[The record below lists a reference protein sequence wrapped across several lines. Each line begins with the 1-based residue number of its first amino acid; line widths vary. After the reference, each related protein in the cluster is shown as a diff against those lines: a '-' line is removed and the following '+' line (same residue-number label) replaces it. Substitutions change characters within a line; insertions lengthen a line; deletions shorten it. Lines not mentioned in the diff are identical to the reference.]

1 MNTKSI
7 DMMARAFS
15 TAAKNGAAKKA
26 EKSEFRDIMN
36 SSAASAKEKPES
48 IKQDRPENSQKPSG
62 DKQSSKPQETGSSD
76 QPTAEIPAKGPDS
89 ETADMAAAASLMAAM
104 NIQAK
109 PEIQTVSVE
118 DGKISIAVM
127 GNEIAKP
134 ETQASQ
140 MIQGVAAQ
148 AEKLQADSAEGMM
161 QKMMPASEESQAGNT
176 ASQIQKTAA
185 EASQPAEQKQ
195 QAQDIRLNQDMK
207 HSAEADAKPEIQV
220 TEKKSESD
228 SEASDSNLN
237 NDLSAMNRAQK
248 SEQPESIKQD
258 RPENSQKPSG
268 DKQSSKPQETG
279 SSDQPTAEIPAKGPD
294 SETADMAA
302 AASLMAAMN
311 IQAKPEIQTVSVED
325 GKISIAVMGNEIA
338 KPETQASQMIQGVAA
353 QAEKLQADS
362 AEGMMQ
368 KMMPA
373 SEESQ
378 AGNTASQIQKTAAEA
393 SQPAEQKQQ
402 AQDIRLNQDMKH
414 SAEADAKPEIQV
426 TEKKS
431 ESDSEASDSNL
442 NNDLSAMN
450 RAQKSEQP
458 EIIKVKV
465 GDMQKAGSAEF
476 TKAVA
481 ENIEIMKN
489 GADSYEIQ
497 LDPENLGKI
506 KVNISFEQGQTNISL
521 TCTNARTAGLLAEN
535 ASMLAQIIQEN
546 NGTSASV
553 NVQDESGYL
562 SQEKGENQNQQS
574 HQQRQNQ
581 SSDEN
586 QEFSD
591 QIKLGL
597 WEIENLRRQ
606 YQMSQIS

>member
-1 MNTKSI
+1 MNTKNV

-15 TAAKNGAAKKA
+15 AAAKNGAAKKA

-62 DKQSSKPQETGSSD
+62 DKQSSKPQETGSSE
-76 QPTAEIPAKGPDS
+76 QPSAEIPVKGPDA

-127 GNEIAKP
+127 GNEITKP

-207 HSAEADAKPEIQV
+207 HSAEADAKPEIQF
-220 TEKKSESD
+220 K
-228 SEASDSNLN
+228 
-237 NDLSAMNRAQK
+237 
-248 SEQPESIKQD
+248 
-258 RPENSQKPSG
+258 
-268 DKQSSKPQETG
+268 
-279 SSDQPTAEIPAKGPD
+279 
-294 SETADMAA
+294 
-302 AASLMAAMN
+302 
-311 IQAKPEIQTVSVED
+311 
-325 GKISIAVMGNEIA
+325 
-338 KPETQASQMIQGVAA
+338 
-353 QAEKLQADS
+353 
-362 AEGMMQ
+362 
-368 KMMPA
+368 
-373 SEESQ
+373 
-378 AGNTASQIQKTAAEA
+378 
-393 SQPAEQKQQ
+393 
-402 AQDIRLNQDMKH
+402 
-414 SAEADAKPEIQV
+414 
-426 TEKKS
+426 EKKS

-546 NGTSASV
+546 NGTTASV

>member
-1 MNTKSI
+1 MNTKNV

-15 TAAKNGAAKKA
+15 AAAKNGAAKKA

-36 SSAASAKEKPES
+36 SSAASGKANPES

-62 DKQSSKPQETGSSD
+62 DKQSSKPQETGSSE
-76 QPTAEIPAKGPDS
+76 QPSAEIPVKGPDA

-127 GNEIAKP
+127 GNEITKP

-207 HSAEADAKPEIQV
+207 HSAEADAKPEIQF
-220 TEKKSESD
+220 K
-228 SEASDSNLN
+228 
-237 NDLSAMNRAQK
+237 
-248 SEQPESIKQD
+248 
-258 RPENSQKPSG
+258 
-268 DKQSSKPQETG
+268 
-279 SSDQPTAEIPAKGPD
+279 
-294 SETADMAA
+294 
-302 AASLMAAMN
+302 
-311 IQAKPEIQTVSVED
+311 
-325 GKISIAVMGNEIA
+325 
-338 KPETQASQMIQGVAA
+338 
-353 QAEKLQADS
+353 
-362 AEGMMQ
+362 
-368 KMMPA
+368 
-373 SEESQ
+373 
-378 AGNTASQIQKTAAEA
+378 
-393 SQPAEQKQQ
+393 
-402 AQDIRLNQDMKH
+402 
-414 SAEADAKPEIQV
+414 
-426 TEKKS
+426 EKKS

-562 SQEKGENQNQQS
+562 SQEKGENQNQHS

>member
-1 MNTKSI
+1 MNTKNV

-15 TAAKNGAAKKA
+15 AAAKNGAAKKA

-36 SSAASAKEKPES
+36 SSAASAKANPES

-62 DKQSSKPQETGSSD
+62 DKQSSKPQETGSSE
-76 QPTAEIPAKGPDS
+76 QPSAEIPVKGPDA

-161 QKMMPASEESQAGNT
+161 QKKMPASEESQAGNT

-195 QAQDIRLNQDMK
+195 QAQDIGLNQ
-207 HSAEADAKPEIQV
+207 
-220 TEKKSESD
+220 
-228 SEASDSNLN
+228 
-237 NDLSAMNRAQK
+237 
-248 SEQPESIKQD
+248 
-258 RPENSQKPSG
+258 G
-268 DKQSSKPQETG
+268 
-279 SSDQPTAEIPAKGPD
+279 
-294 SETADMAA
+294 
-302 AASLMAAMN
+302 
-311 IQAKPEIQTVSVED
+311 
-325 GKISIAVMGNEIA
+325 
-338 KPETQASQMIQGVAA
+338 
-353 QAEKLQADS
+353 
-362 AEGMMQ
+362 
-368 KMMPA
+368 
-373 SEESQ
+373 
-378 AGNTASQIQKTAAEA
+378 
-393 SQPAEQKQQ
+393 
-402 AQDIRLNQDMKH
+402 MKH

>member
-1 MNTKSI
+1 MNTKNV

-15 TAAKNGAAKKA
+15 AAAKNGAAKKT

-36 SSAASAKEKPES
+36 SSAASAKANPES

-62 DKQSSKPQETGSSD
+62 DKQSSKPQETGSSE
-76 QPTAEIPAKGPDS
+76 QPSAEIPVKGPDA

-134 ETQASQ
+134 ET
-140 MIQGVAAQ
+140 
-148 AEKLQADSAEGMM
+148 
-161 QKMMPASEESQAGNT
+161 
-176 ASQIQKTAA
+176 
-185 EASQPAEQKQ
+185 
-195 QAQDIRLNQDMK
+195 
-207 HSAEADAKPEIQV
+207 PE
-220 TEKKSESD
+220 
-228 SEASDSNLN
+228 
-237 NDLSAMNRAQK
+237 
-248 SEQPESIKQD
+248 
-258 RPENSQKPSG
+258 
-268 DKQSSKPQETG
+268 
-279 SSDQPTAEIPAKGPD
+279 
-294 SETADMAA
+294 
-302 AASLMAAMN
+302 
-311 IQAKPEIQTVSVED
+311 
-325 GKISIAVMGNEIA
+325 
-338 KPETQASQMIQGVAA
+338 SQMIQGVAA

-506 KVNISFEQGQTNISL
+506 KVNISFEQGQTSISL

-562 SQEKGENQNQQS
+562 SQEKGENQNQHS

>member
-7 DMMARAFS
+7 DMMTRAFS

-36 SSAASAKEKPES
+36 SSAASAKANPES

-62 DKQSSKPQETGSSD
+62 DKQSSKPQETGSSE
-76 QPTAEIPAKGPDS
+76 QPSAEIPVKGPDA

-127 GNEIAKP
+127 GNEITKP

-176 ASQIQKTAA
+176 ASPIQKTAA

-207 HSAEADAKPEIQV
+207 HSAEADAKPEIQF
-220 TEKKSESD
+220 K
-228 SEASDSNLN
+228 
-237 NDLSAMNRAQK
+237 
-248 SEQPESIKQD
+248 
-258 RPENSQKPSG
+258 
-268 DKQSSKPQETG
+268 
-279 SSDQPTAEIPAKGPD
+279 
-294 SETADMAA
+294 
-302 AASLMAAMN
+302 
-311 IQAKPEIQTVSVED
+311 
-325 GKISIAVMGNEIA
+325 
-338 KPETQASQMIQGVAA
+338 
-353 QAEKLQADS
+353 
-362 AEGMMQ
+362 
-368 KMMPA
+368 
-373 SEESQ
+373 
-378 AGNTASQIQKTAAEA
+378 
-393 SQPAEQKQQ
+393 
-402 AQDIRLNQDMKH
+402 
-414 SAEADAKPEIQV
+414 
-426 TEKKS
+426 EKKS

-562 SQEKGENQNQQS
+562 SQEKGENQNQHS

>member
-1 MNTKSI
+1 MNTKNV

-15 TAAKNGAAKKA
+15 AAAKNGAAKKA

-36 SSAASAKEKPES
+36 SSAASAKANPES

-62 DKQSSKPQETGSSD
+62 DKQSSKPQETGSSE
-76 QPTAEIPAKGPDS
+76 QPSAEIPVKGPDA

-134 ETQASQ
+134 ETPESQ

-161 QKMMPASEESQAGNT
+161 QKMMPASEESQTGNT
-176 ASQIQKTAA
+176 APQIQKTAA
-185 EASQPAEQKQ
+185 EASQPAEQKN
-195 QAQDIRLNQDMK
+195 QAQDIGLNQGMK

-248 SEQPESIKQD
+248 SEQPD
-258 RPENSQKPSG
+258 
-268 DKQSSKPQETG
+268 
-279 SSDQPTAEIPAKGPD
+279 
-294 SETADMAA
+294 
-302 AASLMAAMN
+302 
-311 IQAKPEIQTVSVED
+311 
-325 GKISIAVMGNEIA
+325 
-338 KPETQASQMIQGVAA
+338 
-353 QAEKLQADS
+353 
-362 AEGMMQ
+362 
-368 KMMPA
+368 
-373 SEESQ
+373 
-378 AGNTASQIQKTAAEA
+378 
-393 SQPAEQKQQ
+393 
-402 AQDIRLNQDMKH
+402 
-414 SAEADAKPEIQV
+414 
-426 TEKKS
+426 
-431 ESDSEASDSNL
+431 
-442 NNDLSAMN
+442 
-450 RAQKSEQP
+450 
-458 EIIKVKV
+458 IIKVKV

>member
-1 MNTKSI
+1 MNTKNV

-15 TAAKNGAAKKA
+15 AAAKNGAAKKT

-36 SSAASAKEKPES
+36 SSAASAKANPES

-62 DKQSSKPQETGSSD
+62 DKQSSKPQETGSSE
-76 QPTAEIPAKGPDS
+76 QPSAEIPVKGPDA

-127 GNEIAKP
+127 GNEITKP

-207 HSAEADAKPEIQV
+207 HSAEADAKPEIQF
-220 TEKKSESD
+220 K
-228 SEASDSNLN
+228 
-237 NDLSAMNRAQK
+237 
-248 SEQPESIKQD
+248 
-258 RPENSQKPSG
+258 
-268 DKQSSKPQETG
+268 
-279 SSDQPTAEIPAKGPD
+279 
-294 SETADMAA
+294 
-302 AASLMAAMN
+302 
-311 IQAKPEIQTVSVED
+311 
-325 GKISIAVMGNEIA
+325 
-338 KPETQASQMIQGVAA
+338 
-353 QAEKLQADS
+353 
-362 AEGMMQ
+362 
-368 KMMPA
+368 
-373 SEESQ
+373 
-378 AGNTASQIQKTAAEA
+378 
-393 SQPAEQKQQ
+393 
-402 AQDIRLNQDMKH
+402 
-414 SAEADAKPEIQV
+414 
-426 TEKKS
+426 EKKS

-562 SQEKGENQNQQS
+562 SQEKGENQNQHS

>member
-1 MNTKSI
+1 MNTKNV

-15 TAAKNGAAKKA
+15 AAAKNGAAKKT

-36 SSAASAKEKPES
+36 SSAASAKANPES

-62 DKQSSKPQETGSSD
+62 DKQSSKPQETGSSE
-76 QPTAEIPAKGPDS
+76 QPSAEIPVKGPDA

-127 GNEIAKP
+127 GNEITKP

-207 HSAEADAKPEIQV
+207 HSAEADAKPEIQFK
-220 TEKKSESD
+220 EKKSESD

-248 SEQPESIKQD
+248 SEQPD
-258 RPENSQKPSG
+258 
-268 DKQSSKPQETG
+268 
-279 SSDQPTAEIPAKGPD
+279 
-294 SETADMAA
+294 
-302 AASLMAAMN
+302 
-311 IQAKPEIQTVSVED
+311 
-325 GKISIAVMGNEIA
+325 
-338 KPETQASQMIQGVAA
+338 
-353 QAEKLQADS
+353 
-362 AEGMMQ
+362 
-368 KMMPA
+368 
-373 SEESQ
+373 
-378 AGNTASQIQKTAAEA
+378 
-393 SQPAEQKQQ
+393 
-402 AQDIRLNQDMKH
+402 
-414 SAEADAKPEIQV
+414 
-426 TEKKS
+426 
-431 ESDSEASDSNL
+431 
-442 NNDLSAMN
+442 
-450 RAQKSEQP
+450 
-458 EIIKVKV
+458 IIKVKV

-506 KVNISFEQGQTNISL
+506 KVSISFEQGQTNISL

>member
-1 MNTKSI
+1 MNTKNV

-15 TAAKNGAAKKA
+15 AAAKNGAAKKA

-62 DKQSSKPQETGSSD
+62 DKQSSKPQETGSD
-76 QPTAEIPAKGPDS
+76 QPSAEVPSKGQDAVQ
-89 ETADMAAAASLMAAM
+89 ADIAAAASLMAAM
-104 NIQAK
+104 SIQAK

-207 HSAEADAKPEIQV
+207 HSAEADAKPEIQF
-220 TEKKSESD
+220 K
-228 SEASDSNLN
+228 
-237 NDLSAMNRAQK
+237 
-248 SEQPESIKQD
+248 
-258 RPENSQKPSG
+258 
-268 DKQSSKPQETG
+268 
-279 SSDQPTAEIPAKGPD
+279 
-294 SETADMAA
+294 
-302 AASLMAAMN
+302 
-311 IQAKPEIQTVSVED
+311 
-325 GKISIAVMGNEIA
+325 
-338 KPETQASQMIQGVAA
+338 
-353 QAEKLQADS
+353 
-362 AEGMMQ
+362 
-368 KMMPA
+368 
-373 SEESQ
+373 
-378 AGNTASQIQKTAAEA
+378 
-393 SQPAEQKQQ
+393 
-402 AQDIRLNQDMKH
+402 
-414 SAEADAKPEIQV
+414 
-426 TEKKS
+426 EKKS

-562 SQEKGENQNQQS
+562 SQEKGENQNQHS

>member
-1 MNTKSI
+1 MNTKNV

-15 TAAKNGAAKKA
+15 AAAKNGAAKKA

-127 GNEIAKP
+127 GNEITKP

-195 QAQDIRLNQDMK
+195 QAQDIGLNQ
-207 HSAEADAKPEIQV
+207 
-220 TEKKSESD
+220 
-228 SEASDSNLN
+228 
-237 NDLSAMNRAQK
+237 
-248 SEQPESIKQD
+248 
-258 RPENSQKPSG
+258 G
-268 DKQSSKPQETG
+268 
-279 SSDQPTAEIPAKGPD
+279 
-294 SETADMAA
+294 
-302 AASLMAAMN
+302 
-311 IQAKPEIQTVSVED
+311 
-325 GKISIAVMGNEIA
+325 
-338 KPETQASQMIQGVAA
+338 
-353 QAEKLQADS
+353 
-362 AEGMMQ
+362 
-368 KMMPA
+368 
-373 SEESQ
+373 
-378 AGNTASQIQKTAAEA
+378 
-393 SQPAEQKQQ
+393 
-402 AQDIRLNQDMKH
+402 MKH

>member
-1 MNTKSI
+1 MNTKNV

-15 TAAKNGAAKKA
+15 AAAKNGAAKKA

-36 SSAASAKEKPES
+36 SSAASAKANPES

-62 DKQSSKPQETGSSD
+62 DKQSSKPQETGSSE
-76 QPTAEIPAKGPDS
+76 QPSAEIPVKGPDA

-134 ETQASQ
+134 ETPESQ

-161 QKMMPASEESQAGNT
+161 QKKMPASEESQAGNT

-207 HSAEADAKPEIQV
+207 HSAEADAKPEIQF
-220 TEKKSESD
+220 K
-228 SEASDSNLN
+228 
-237 NDLSAMNRAQK
+237 
-248 SEQPESIKQD
+248 
-258 RPENSQKPSG
+258 
-268 DKQSSKPQETG
+268 
-279 SSDQPTAEIPAKGPD
+279 
-294 SETADMAA
+294 
-302 AASLMAAMN
+302 
-311 IQAKPEIQTVSVED
+311 
-325 GKISIAVMGNEIA
+325 
-338 KPETQASQMIQGVAA
+338 
-353 QAEKLQADS
+353 
-362 AEGMMQ
+362 
-368 KMMPA
+368 
-373 SEESQ
+373 
-378 AGNTASQIQKTAAEA
+378 
-393 SQPAEQKQQ
+393 
-402 AQDIRLNQDMKH
+402 
-414 SAEADAKPEIQV
+414 
-426 TEKKS
+426 EKKS

>member
-1 MNTKSI
+1 MNTKNV

-15 TAAKNGAAKKA
+15 AAAKNGAAKKT

-36 SSAASAKEKPES
+36 SSAASAKANPES

-62 DKQSSKPQETGSSD
+62 DKQSSKPQETGSSE
-76 QPTAEIPAKGPDS
+76 QPSAEIPVKGPDA

-140 MIQGVAAQ
+140 MIQGGAAQ

-248 SEQPESIKQD
+248 SEQPD
-258 RPENSQKPSG
+258 
-268 DKQSSKPQETG
+268 
-279 SSDQPTAEIPAKGPD
+279 
-294 SETADMAA
+294 
-302 AASLMAAMN
+302 
-311 IQAKPEIQTVSVED
+311 
-325 GKISIAVMGNEIA
+325 
-338 KPETQASQMIQGVAA
+338 
-353 QAEKLQADS
+353 
-362 AEGMMQ
+362 
-368 KMMPA
+368 
-373 SEESQ
+373 
-378 AGNTASQIQKTAAEA
+378 
-393 SQPAEQKQQ
+393 
-402 AQDIRLNQDMKH
+402 
-414 SAEADAKPEIQV
+414 
-426 TEKKS
+426 
-431 ESDSEASDSNL
+431 
-442 NNDLSAMN
+442 
-450 RAQKSEQP
+450 
-458 EIIKVKV
+458 IIKGKV

-562 SQEKGENQNQQS
+562 SQEKGENQNQHS

>member
-1 MNTKSI
+1 MNTKNV

-15 TAAKNGAAKKA
+15 AAAKNGAAKKT

-36 SSAASAKEKPES
+36 SSAASAKANPES

-62 DKQSSKPQETGSSD
+62 DKQSSKPQETGSSE
-76 QPTAEIPAKGPDS
+76 QPSAEIPVKGPDA

-134 ETQASQ
+134 ET
-140 MIQGVAAQ
+140 
-148 AEKLQADSAEGMM
+148 
-161 QKMMPASEESQAGNT
+161 
-176 ASQIQKTAA
+176 
-185 EASQPAEQKQ
+185 
-195 QAQDIRLNQDMK
+195 
-207 HSAEADAKPEIQV
+207 PE
-220 TEKKSESD
+220 
-228 SEASDSNLN
+228 
-237 NDLSAMNRAQK
+237 
-248 SEQPESIKQD
+248 
-258 RPENSQKPSG
+258 
-268 DKQSSKPQETG
+268 
-279 SSDQPTAEIPAKGPD
+279 
-294 SETADMAA
+294 
-302 AASLMAAMN
+302 
-311 IQAKPEIQTVSVED
+311 
-325 GKISIAVMGNEIA
+325 
-338 KPETQASQMIQGVAA
+338 SQMIQGVAA

>member
-1 MNTKSI
+1 MNTKNV

-15 TAAKNGAAKKA
+15 AAAKNGAAKKA

-134 ETQASQ
+134 ETPASQ

-207 HSAEADAKPEIQV
+207 HSAEADAKPEIQF
-220 TEKKSESD
+220 K
-228 SEASDSNLN
+228 
-237 NDLSAMNRAQK
+237 
-248 SEQPESIKQD
+248 
-258 RPENSQKPSG
+258 
-268 DKQSSKPQETG
+268 
-279 SSDQPTAEIPAKGPD
+279 
-294 SETADMAA
+294 
-302 AASLMAAMN
+302 
-311 IQAKPEIQTVSVED
+311 
-325 GKISIAVMGNEIA
+325 
-338 KPETQASQMIQGVAA
+338 
-353 QAEKLQADS
+353 
-362 AEGMMQ
+362 
-368 KMMPA
+368 
-373 SEESQ
+373 
-378 AGNTASQIQKTAAEA
+378 
-393 SQPAEQKQQ
+393 
-402 AQDIRLNQDMKH
+402 
-414 SAEADAKPEIQV
+414 
-426 TEKKS
+426 EKKS

-506 KVNISFEQGQTNISL
+506 KVNISFEQGQTSISL

>member
-1 MNTKSI
+1 MNTKNV

-15 TAAKNGAAKKA
+15 AAAKNGAAKKA

-36 SSAASAKEKPES
+36 SSAAGSKANPES
-48 IKQDRPENSQKPSG
+48 IKQDRPENST
-62 DKQSSKPQETGSSD
+62 KPQETGSE
-76 QPTAEIPAKGPDS
+76 QPSAEIPVKGPDA

-161 QKMMPASEESQAGNT
+161 QKKMPASEESQAGNT

-185 EASQPAEQKQ
+185 EASQSAEQKQ
-195 QAQDIRLNQDMK
+195 QAQDIGLNQ
-207 HSAEADAKPEIQV
+207 
-220 TEKKSESD
+220 
-228 SEASDSNLN
+228 
-237 NDLSAMNRAQK
+237 
-248 SEQPESIKQD
+248 
-258 RPENSQKPSG
+258 G
-268 DKQSSKPQETG
+268 
-279 SSDQPTAEIPAKGPD
+279 
-294 SETADMAA
+294 
-302 AASLMAAMN
+302 
-311 IQAKPEIQTVSVED
+311 
-325 GKISIAVMGNEIA
+325 
-338 KPETQASQMIQGVAA
+338 
-353 QAEKLQADS
+353 
-362 AEGMMQ
+362 
-368 KMMPA
+368 
-373 SEESQ
+373 
-378 AGNTASQIQKTAAEA
+378 
-393 SQPAEQKQQ
+393 
-402 AQDIRLNQDMKH
+402 MKH

-506 KVNISFEQGQTNISL
+506 KVSISFEQGQTNISL

>member
-1 MNTKSI
+1 MNTKNV

-15 TAAKNGAAKKA
+15 AAAKNGAAKKT

-36 SSAASAKEKPES
+36 SSAASAKANPES

-62 DKQSSKPQETGSSD
+62 DKQSSKPQETGSSE
-76 QPTAEIPAKGPDS
+76 QPSAEIPVKGPDA

-134 ETQASQ
+134 ETPESQ

-161 QKMMPASEESQAGNT
+161 QKKMPASEESQAGNT

-185 EASQPAEQKQ
+185 EASQSAEQKQ

-207 HSAEADAKPEIQV
+207 HSAEADAKPEIQF
-220 TEKKSESD
+220 K
-228 SEASDSNLN
+228 
-237 NDLSAMNRAQK
+237 
-248 SEQPESIKQD
+248 
-258 RPENSQKPSG
+258 
-268 DKQSSKPQETG
+268 
-279 SSDQPTAEIPAKGPD
+279 
-294 SETADMAA
+294 
-302 AASLMAAMN
+302 
-311 IQAKPEIQTVSVED
+311 
-325 GKISIAVMGNEIA
+325 
-338 KPETQASQMIQGVAA
+338 
-353 QAEKLQADS
+353 
-362 AEGMMQ
+362 
-368 KMMPA
+368 
-373 SEESQ
+373 
-378 AGNTASQIQKTAAEA
+378 
-393 SQPAEQKQQ
+393 
-402 AQDIRLNQDMKH
+402 
-414 SAEADAKPEIQV
+414 
-426 TEKKS
+426 EKKS

>member
-1 MNTKSI
+1 MNTKNV

-15 TAAKNGAAKKA
+15 AAAKNGAAKKT

-36 SSAASAKEKPES
+36 SSAASAKANPES

-62 DKQSSKPQETGSSD
+62 DKQSSKPQETGSSE
-76 QPTAEIPAKGPDS
+76 QPSAEIPVKGPDA

-134 ETQASQ
+134 ETPASQ
-140 MIQGVAAQ
+140 MIQGGAAQ
-148 AEKLQADSAEGMM
+148 SEKLQADSAEGMM

-207 HSAEADAKPEIQV
+207 HSAEADAKPEIQF
-220 TEKKSESD
+220 K
-228 SEASDSNLN
+228 
-237 NDLSAMNRAQK
+237 
-248 SEQPESIKQD
+248 
-258 RPENSQKPSG
+258 
-268 DKQSSKPQETG
+268 
-279 SSDQPTAEIPAKGPD
+279 
-294 SETADMAA
+294 
-302 AASLMAAMN
+302 
-311 IQAKPEIQTVSVED
+311 
-325 GKISIAVMGNEIA
+325 
-338 KPETQASQMIQGVAA
+338 
-353 QAEKLQADS
+353 
-362 AEGMMQ
+362 
-368 KMMPA
+368 
-373 SEESQ
+373 
-378 AGNTASQIQKTAAEA
+378 
-393 SQPAEQKQQ
+393 
-402 AQDIRLNQDMKH
+402 
-414 SAEADAKPEIQV
+414 
-426 TEKKS
+426 EKKS

-562 SQEKGENQNQQS
+562 SQEKGENQNQHS

>member
-7 DMMARAFS
+7 DMMTRAFS

-36 SSAASAKEKPES
+36 SSAASAKANPES

-62 DKQSSKPQETGSSD
+62 DKQSSKPQETGSSE
-76 QPTAEIPAKGPDS
+76 QPSAEIPVKGPDA

-134 ETQASQ
+134 E
-140 MIQGVAAQ
+140 
-148 AEKLQADSAEGMM
+148 KLQADSAEGMM
-161 QKMMPASEESQAGNT
+161 QKKMPASEESQAGNT

-195 QAQDIRLNQDMK
+195 QAQDIGLNQ
-207 HSAEADAKPEIQV
+207 
-220 TEKKSESD
+220 
-228 SEASDSNLN
+228 
-237 NDLSAMNRAQK
+237 
-248 SEQPESIKQD
+248 
-258 RPENSQKPSG
+258 G
-268 DKQSSKPQETG
+268 
-279 SSDQPTAEIPAKGPD
+279 
-294 SETADMAA
+294 
-302 AASLMAAMN
+302 
-311 IQAKPEIQTVSVED
+311 
-325 GKISIAVMGNEIA
+325 
-338 KPETQASQMIQGVAA
+338 
-353 QAEKLQADS
+353 
-362 AEGMMQ
+362 
-368 KMMPA
+368 
-373 SEESQ
+373 
-378 AGNTASQIQKTAAEA
+378 
-393 SQPAEQKQQ
+393 
-402 AQDIRLNQDMKH
+402 MKH

>member
-1 MNTKSI
+1 MNTKNV

-15 TAAKNGAAKKA
+15 AAAKNGAAKKA

-36 SSAASAKEKPES
+36 SSAASAKANPES

-127 GNEIAKP
+127 GNEITKP

-185 EASQPAEQKQ
+185 EASQPAEQKN
-195 QAQDIRLNQDMK
+195 QAQDIGLNQ
-207 HSAEADAKPEIQV
+207 
-220 TEKKSESD
+220 
-228 SEASDSNLN
+228 
-237 NDLSAMNRAQK
+237 
-248 SEQPESIKQD
+248 
-258 RPENSQKPSG
+258 G
-268 DKQSSKPQETG
+268 
-279 SSDQPTAEIPAKGPD
+279 
-294 SETADMAA
+294 
-302 AASLMAAMN
+302 
-311 IQAKPEIQTVSVED
+311 
-325 GKISIAVMGNEIA
+325 
-338 KPETQASQMIQGVAA
+338 
-353 QAEKLQADS
+353 
-362 AEGMMQ
+362 
-368 KMMPA
+368 
-373 SEESQ
+373 
-378 AGNTASQIQKTAAEA
+378 
-393 SQPAEQKQQ
+393 
-402 AQDIRLNQDMKH
+402 MKH

>member
-1 MNTKSI
+1 MNTKNV

-15 TAAKNGAAKKA
+15 AAAKNGAAKKT

-36 SSAASAKEKPES
+36 SSAASAKANPES

-62 DKQSSKPQETGSSD
+62 DKQSSKPQETGSSE
-76 QPTAEIPAKGPDS
+76 QPSAEIPVKGPDA

-134 ETQASQ
+134 ETPASQ
-140 MIQGVAAQ
+140 MIQGGAAQ

-207 HSAEADAKPEIQV
+207 HSAEADAKPEIQFK
-220 TEKKSESD
+220 EKKSESD

-248 SEQPESIKQD
+248 SEQPD
-258 RPENSQKPSG
+258 
-268 DKQSSKPQETG
+268 
-279 SSDQPTAEIPAKGPD
+279 
-294 SETADMAA
+294 
-302 AASLMAAMN
+302 
-311 IQAKPEIQTVSVED
+311 
-325 GKISIAVMGNEIA
+325 
-338 KPETQASQMIQGVAA
+338 
-353 QAEKLQADS
+353 
-362 AEGMMQ
+362 
-368 KMMPA
+368 
-373 SEESQ
+373 
-378 AGNTASQIQKTAAEA
+378 
-393 SQPAEQKQQ
+393 
-402 AQDIRLNQDMKH
+402 
-414 SAEADAKPEIQV
+414 
-426 TEKKS
+426 
-431 ESDSEASDSNL
+431 
-442 NNDLSAMN
+442 
-450 RAQKSEQP
+450 
-458 EIIKVKV
+458 IIKVKV

>member
-1 MNTKSI
+1 MNTKNV

-15 TAAKNGAAKKA
+15 AEAKNGAAKKT

-36 SSAASAKEKPES
+36 SSAASAKANPES

-62 DKQSSKPQETGSSD
+62 DKQSSKPQETGSSE
-76 QPTAEIPAKGPDS
+76 QPSAEIPVKGPDA

-207 HSAEADAKPEIQV
+207 HSAEADAKPEIQF
-220 TEKKSESD
+220 K
-228 SEASDSNLN
+228 
-237 NDLSAMNRAQK
+237 
-248 SEQPESIKQD
+248 
-258 RPENSQKPSG
+258 
-268 DKQSSKPQETG
+268 
-279 SSDQPTAEIPAKGPD
+279 
-294 SETADMAA
+294 
-302 AASLMAAMN
+302 
-311 IQAKPEIQTVSVED
+311 
-325 GKISIAVMGNEIA
+325 
-338 KPETQASQMIQGVAA
+338 
-353 QAEKLQADS
+353 
-362 AEGMMQ
+362 
-368 KMMPA
+368 
-373 SEESQ
+373 
-378 AGNTASQIQKTAAEA
+378 
-393 SQPAEQKQQ
+393 
-402 AQDIRLNQDMKH
+402 
-414 SAEADAKPEIQV
+414 
-426 TEKKS
+426 EKKS

-562 SQEKGENQNQQS
+562 SQEKGENQNQHS

-597 WEIENLRRQ
+597 WEIENLKRQ

>member
-15 TAAKNGAAKKA
+15 AAAKNGAAKKA

-62 DKQSSKPQETGSSD
+62 DKQSSKPQETGSSE
-76 QPTAEIPAKGPDS
+76 QPSAEIPAKGPDS

-134 ETQASQ
+134 ETQESQ
-140 MIQGVAAQ
+140 IIQGSSAQ
-148 AEKLQADSAEGMM
+148 AAKAQADSAEGMM
-161 QKMMPASEESQAGNT
+161 QKMMPASEESQTGNT
-176 ASQIQKTAA
+176 APQIQKTAA
-185 EASQPAEQKQ
+185 EASQPAEQQ
-195 QAQDIRLNQDMK
+195 DQDIRLNQGMK

-228 SEASDSNLN
+228 SESSDSNLN
-237 NDLSAMNRAQK
+237 NELSAMNRVQK
-248 SEQPESIKQD
+248 SD
-258 RPENSQKPSG
+258 
-268 DKQSSKPQETG
+268 
-279 SSDQPTAEIPAKGPD
+279 
-294 SETADMAA
+294 
-302 AASLMAAMN
+302 
-311 IQAKPEIQTVSVED
+311 
-325 GKISIAVMGNEIA
+325 
-338 KPETQASQMIQGVAA
+338 
-353 QAEKLQADS
+353 
-362 AEGMMQ
+362 
-368 KMMPA
+368 
-373 SEESQ
+373 
-378 AGNTASQIQKTAAEA
+378 
-393 SQPAEQKQQ
+393 
-402 AQDIRLNQDMKH
+402 
-414 SAEADAKPEIQV
+414 
-426 TEKKS
+426 
-431 ESDSEASDSNL
+431 
-442 NNDLSAMN
+442 
-450 RAQKSEQP
+450 QP

>member
-1 MNTKSI
+1 MNTKNV

-15 TAAKNGAAKKA
+15 AAAKNGAAKKA

-36 SSAASAKEKPES
+36 SSAASAKANPES

-62 DKQSSKPQETGSSD
+62 DKQSSKPQETGSSE
-76 QPTAEIPAKGPDS
+76 QPSAEIPVKGPDA

-134 ETQASQ
+134 ETPASQ

-161 QKMMPASEESQAGNT
+161 QKKMPASEESQAGNT

-185 EASQPAEQKQ
+185 EASQSAEQKQ
-195 QAQDIRLNQDMK
+195 QAQDIGLNQGMK

-237 NDLSAMNRAQK
+237 N
-248 SEQPESIKQD
+248 E
-258 RPENSQKPSG
+258 
-268 DKQSSKPQETG
+268 
-279 SSDQPTAEIPAKGPD
+279 
-294 SETADMAA
+294 
-302 AASLMAAMN
+302 
-311 IQAKPEIQTVSVED
+311 
-325 GKISIAVMGNEIA
+325 
-338 KPETQASQMIQGVAA
+338 
-353 QAEKLQADS
+353 
-362 AEGMMQ
+362 
-368 KMMPA
+368 
-373 SEESQ
+373 
-378 AGNTASQIQKTAAEA
+378 
-393 SQPAEQKQQ
+393 
-402 AQDIRLNQDMKH
+402 
-414 SAEADAKPEIQV
+414 
-426 TEKKS
+426 
-431 ESDSEASDSNL
+431 
-442 NNDLSAMN
+442 LSAMN

-458 EIIKVKV
+458 EIIKIKV

>member
-1 MNTKSI
+1 MNTKNV

-15 TAAKNGAAKKA
+15 AAAKNGAAKKA

-134 ETQASQ
+134 ETPASQ

-161 QKMMPASEESQAGNT
+161 QKKMPASEESQAGNT

-195 QAQDIRLNQDMK
+195 QAQDIGLNQ
-207 HSAEADAKPEIQV
+207 
-220 TEKKSESD
+220 
-228 SEASDSNLN
+228 
-237 NDLSAMNRAQK
+237 
-248 SEQPESIKQD
+248 
-258 RPENSQKPSG
+258 G
-268 DKQSSKPQETG
+268 
-279 SSDQPTAEIPAKGPD
+279 
-294 SETADMAA
+294 
-302 AASLMAAMN
+302 
-311 IQAKPEIQTVSVED
+311 
-325 GKISIAVMGNEIA
+325 
-338 KPETQASQMIQGVAA
+338 
-353 QAEKLQADS
+353 
-362 AEGMMQ
+362 
-368 KMMPA
+368 
-373 SEESQ
+373 
-378 AGNTASQIQKTAAEA
+378 
-393 SQPAEQKQQ
+393 
-402 AQDIRLNQDMKH
+402 MKH

-506 KVNISFEQGQTNISL
+506 KVNISFEQGQTSISL

>member
-7 DMMARAFS
+7 DMMTRAFS
-15 TAAKNGAAKKA
+15 TAAKNGAAKKT

-36 SSAASAKEKPES
+36 SSAASAKANPES

-62 DKQSSKPQETGSSD
+62 DKQSSKPQETGSSE
-76 QPTAEIPAKGPDS
+76 QPSAEIPVKGPDA

-127 GNEIAKP
+127 GNEITKP

-161 QKMMPASEESQAGNT
+161 QK
-176 ASQIQKTAA
+176 K
-185 EASQPAEQKQ
+185 
-195 QAQDIRLNQDMK
+195 
-207 HSAEADAKPEIQV
+207 
-220 TEKKSESD
+220 
-228 SEASDSNLN
+228 
-237 NDLSAMNRAQK
+237 
-248 SEQPESIKQD
+248 
-258 RPENSQKPSG
+258 
-268 DKQSSKPQETG
+268 
-279 SSDQPTAEIPAKGPD
+279 
-294 SETADMAA
+294 
-302 AASLMAAMN
+302 
-311 IQAKPEIQTVSVED
+311 
-325 GKISIAVMGNEIA
+325 
-338 KPETQASQMIQGVAA
+338 
-353 QAEKLQADS
+353 
-362 AEGMMQ
+362 
-368 KMMPA
+368 MPA

>member
-1 MNTKSI
+1 
-7 DMMARAFS
+7 
-15 TAAKNGAAKKA
+15 
-26 EKSEFRDIMN
+26 
-36 SSAASAKEKPES
+36 
-48 IKQDRPENSQKPSG
+48 
-62 DKQSSKPQETGSSD
+62 
-76 QPTAEIPAKGPDS
+76 
-89 ETADMAAAASLMAAM
+89 
-104 NIQAK
+104 
-109 PEIQTVSVE
+109 
-118 DGKISIAVM
+118 
-127 GNEIAKP
+127 
-134 ETQASQ
+134 
-140 MIQGVAAQ
+140 
-148 AEKLQADSAEGMM
+148 M
-161 QKMMPASEESQAGNT
+161 QK
-176 ASQIQKTAA
+176 K
-185 EASQPAEQKQ
+185 
-195 QAQDIRLNQDMK
+195 
-207 HSAEADAKPEIQV
+207 
-220 TEKKSESD
+220 
-228 SEASDSNLN
+228 
-237 NDLSAMNRAQK
+237 
-248 SEQPESIKQD
+248 
-258 RPENSQKPSG
+258 
-268 DKQSSKPQETG
+268 
-279 SSDQPTAEIPAKGPD
+279 
-294 SETADMAA
+294 
-302 AASLMAAMN
+302 
-311 IQAKPEIQTVSVED
+311 
-325 GKISIAVMGNEIA
+325 
-338 KPETQASQMIQGVAA
+338 
-353 QAEKLQADS
+353 
-362 AEGMMQ
+362 
-368 KMMPA
+368 MPA

>member
-1 MNTKSI
+1 MNTKNV

-15 TAAKNGAAKKA
+15 AAAKNGAAKKA

-36 SSAASAKEKPES
+36 SSAASAKANPES

-62 DKQSSKPQETGSSD
+62 DKQSSKPQETGSSE
-76 QPTAEIPAKGPDS
+76 QPSAEIPVKGPDA

-134 ETQASQ
+134 ETPESQ

-161 QKMMPASEESQAGNT
+161 QKKMPASEESQAGNT

-248 SEQPESIKQD
+248 SEQPD
-258 RPENSQKPSG
+258 
-268 DKQSSKPQETG
+268 
-279 SSDQPTAEIPAKGPD
+279 
-294 SETADMAA
+294 
-302 AASLMAAMN
+302 
-311 IQAKPEIQTVSVED
+311 
-325 GKISIAVMGNEIA
+325 
-338 KPETQASQMIQGVAA
+338 
-353 QAEKLQADS
+353 
-362 AEGMMQ
+362 
-368 KMMPA
+368 
-373 SEESQ
+373 
-378 AGNTASQIQKTAAEA
+378 
-393 SQPAEQKQQ
+393 
-402 AQDIRLNQDMKH
+402 
-414 SAEADAKPEIQV
+414 
-426 TEKKS
+426 
-431 ESDSEASDSNL
+431 
-442 NNDLSAMN
+442 
-450 RAQKSEQP
+450 
-458 EIIKVKV
+458 IIKVKV

>member
-1 MNTKSI
+1 MNTKNV

-15 TAAKNGAAKKA
+15 AAAKNGAAKKA

-36 SSAASAKEKPES
+36 SSAASAKANPES

-62 DKQSSKPQETGSSD
+62 DKQSSKPQETGSSE
-76 QPTAEIPAKGPDS
+76 QPSAEIPVKGPDA

-134 ETQASQ
+134 ETPASQ

-207 HSAEADAKPEIQV
+207 HSAEADAKPEIQFK
-220 TEKKSESD
+220 EKKSESD

-248 SEQPESIKQD
+248 SEQPD
-258 RPENSQKPSG
+258 
-268 DKQSSKPQETG
+268 
-279 SSDQPTAEIPAKGPD
+279 
-294 SETADMAA
+294 
-302 AASLMAAMN
+302 
-311 IQAKPEIQTVSVED
+311 
-325 GKISIAVMGNEIA
+325 
-338 KPETQASQMIQGVAA
+338 
-353 QAEKLQADS
+353 
-362 AEGMMQ
+362 
-368 KMMPA
+368 
-373 SEESQ
+373 
-378 AGNTASQIQKTAAEA
+378 
-393 SQPAEQKQQ
+393 
-402 AQDIRLNQDMKH
+402 
-414 SAEADAKPEIQV
+414 
-426 TEKKS
+426 
-431 ESDSEASDSNL
+431 
-442 NNDLSAMN
+442 
-450 RAQKSEQP
+450 
-458 EIIKVKV
+458 IIKVKV

>member
-1 MNTKSI
+1 MNTKNV

-15 TAAKNGAAKKA
+15 AAAKNGAAKKA

-36 SSAASAKEKPES
+36 SSAASAKANPES

-62 DKQSSKPQETGSSD
+62 DKQSSKPQETGSSE
-76 QPTAEIPAKGPDS
+76 QPSAEIPVKGPDA

-134 ETQASQ
+134 ETPASQ

-185 EASQPAEQKQ
+185 EASQPAEQKN
-195 QAQDIRLNQDMK
+195 QAQDI
-207 HSAEADAKPEIQV
+207 
-220 TEKKSESD
+220 
-228 SEASDSNLN
+228 
-237 NDLSAMNRAQK
+237 
-248 SEQPESIKQD
+248 
-258 RPENSQKPSG
+258 G
-268 DKQSSKPQETG
+268 
-279 SSDQPTAEIPAKGPD
+279 
-294 SETADMAA
+294 
-302 AASLMAAMN
+302 
-311 IQAKPEIQTVSVED
+311 
-325 GKISIAVMGNEIA
+325 
-338 KPETQASQMIQGVAA
+338 
-353 QAEKLQADS
+353 
-362 AEGMMQ
+362 
-368 KMMPA
+368 
-373 SEESQ
+373 
-378 AGNTASQIQKTAAEA
+378 
-393 SQPAEQKQQ
+393 
-402 AQDIRLNQDMKH
+402 LNQDMKH

-506 KVNISFEQGQTNISL
+506 KVNISFEQGQTSISL

-597 WEIENLRRQ
+597 WEIENLKRQ

>member
-1 MNTKSI
+1 MNTKNV

-15 TAAKNGAAKKA
+15 AAAKNGAAKKT

-36 SSAASAKEKPES
+36 SSAASAKANPEN

-62 DKQSSKPQETGSSD
+62 DKQSSKPQETGSSE
-76 QPTAEIPAKGPDS
+76 QPSAEIPVKGPDA

-134 ETQASQ
+134 ETPESQ
-140 MIQGVAAQ
+140 MIQGGAAQ

-185 EASQPAEQKQ
+185 EASQSAEQKQ

-237 NDLSAMNRAQK
+237 N
-248 SEQPESIKQD
+248 E
-258 RPENSQKPSG
+258 
-268 DKQSSKPQETG
+268 
-279 SSDQPTAEIPAKGPD
+279 
-294 SETADMAA
+294 
-302 AASLMAAMN
+302 
-311 IQAKPEIQTVSVED
+311 
-325 GKISIAVMGNEIA
+325 
-338 KPETQASQMIQGVAA
+338 
-353 QAEKLQADS
+353 
-362 AEGMMQ
+362 
-368 KMMPA
+368 
-373 SEESQ
+373 
-378 AGNTASQIQKTAAEA
+378 
-393 SQPAEQKQQ
+393 
-402 AQDIRLNQDMKH
+402 
-414 SAEADAKPEIQV
+414 
-426 TEKKS
+426 
-431 ESDSEASDSNL
+431 
-442 NNDLSAMN
+442 LSAMN

-562 SQEKGENQNQQS
+562 SQEKGENQNQHS

>member
-1 MNTKSI
+1 MNTKNV

-15 TAAKNGAAKKA
+15 AAAKNGAAKKA

-36 SSAASAKEKPES
+36 SSAASAKANPES

-62 DKQSSKPQETGSSD
+62 DKQSSKPQETGSSE
-76 QPTAEIPAKGPDS
+76 QPSAEIPVKGPDA

-127 GNEIAKP
+127 GNEITKP

-185 EASQPAEQKQ
+185 EASQSAEQKQ
-195 QAQDIRLNQDMK
+195 QAQDIGLNQ
-207 HSAEADAKPEIQV
+207 
-220 TEKKSESD
+220 
-228 SEASDSNLN
+228 
-237 NDLSAMNRAQK
+237 
-248 SEQPESIKQD
+248 
-258 RPENSQKPSG
+258 G
-268 DKQSSKPQETG
+268 
-279 SSDQPTAEIPAKGPD
+279 
-294 SETADMAA
+294 
-302 AASLMAAMN
+302 
-311 IQAKPEIQTVSVED
+311 
-325 GKISIAVMGNEIA
+325 
-338 KPETQASQMIQGVAA
+338 
-353 QAEKLQADS
+353 
-362 AEGMMQ
+362 
-368 KMMPA
+368 
-373 SEESQ
+373 
-378 AGNTASQIQKTAAEA
+378 
-393 SQPAEQKQQ
+393 
-402 AQDIRLNQDMKH
+402 MKH

>member
-1 MNTKSI
+1 MNTKNV

-15 TAAKNGAAKKA
+15 AAAKNGAAKKA

-36 SSAASAKEKPES
+36 SSAASAKANPES

-161 QKMMPASEESQAGNT
+161 QKKMPASEESQAGNT

-207 HSAEADAKPEIQV
+207 HSAEADAKPEIQF
-220 TEKKSESD
+220 K
-228 SEASDSNLN
+228 
-237 NDLSAMNRAQK
+237 
-248 SEQPESIKQD
+248 
-258 RPENSQKPSG
+258 
-268 DKQSSKPQETG
+268 
-279 SSDQPTAEIPAKGPD
+279 
-294 SETADMAA
+294 
-302 AASLMAAMN
+302 
-311 IQAKPEIQTVSVED
+311 
-325 GKISIAVMGNEIA
+325 
-338 KPETQASQMIQGVAA
+338 
-353 QAEKLQADS
+353 
-362 AEGMMQ
+362 
-368 KMMPA
+368 
-373 SEESQ
+373 
-378 AGNTASQIQKTAAEA
+378 
-393 SQPAEQKQQ
+393 
-402 AQDIRLNQDMKH
+402 
-414 SAEADAKPEIQV
+414 
-426 TEKKS
+426 EKKS

>member
-1 MNTKSI
+1 MNTKNV

-15 TAAKNGAAKKA
+15 AAAKNGAAKKA

-36 SSAASAKEKPES
+36 SSAASAKANPES

-134 ETQASQ
+134 E
-140 MIQGVAAQ
+140 
-148 AEKLQADSAEGMM
+148 KLQADSAEGMM
-161 QKMMPASEESQAGNT
+161 QKKMPASEESQAGNT

-207 HSAEADAKPEIQV
+207 HSAEADAKPEIQF
-220 TEKKSESD
+220 K
-228 SEASDSNLN
+228 
-237 NDLSAMNRAQK
+237 
-248 SEQPESIKQD
+248 
-258 RPENSQKPSG
+258 
-268 DKQSSKPQETG
+268 
-279 SSDQPTAEIPAKGPD
+279 
-294 SETADMAA
+294 
-302 AASLMAAMN
+302 
-311 IQAKPEIQTVSVED
+311 
-325 GKISIAVMGNEIA
+325 
-338 KPETQASQMIQGVAA
+338 
-353 QAEKLQADS
+353 
-362 AEGMMQ
+362 
-368 KMMPA
+368 
-373 SEESQ
+373 
-378 AGNTASQIQKTAAEA
+378 
-393 SQPAEQKQQ
+393 
-402 AQDIRLNQDMKH
+402 
-414 SAEADAKPEIQV
+414 
-426 TEKKS
+426 EKKS

>member
-1 MNTKSI
+1 MNTKNV

-15 TAAKNGAAKKA
+15 AAAKNGAAKKA

-36 SSAASAKEKPES
+36 SSAASAKANPES

-62 DKQSSKPQETGSSD
+62 DKQSSKPQETGSSE
-76 QPTAEIPAKGPDS
+76 QPSAEIPVKGPDA

-134 ETQASQ
+134 ETPESQ

-161 QKMMPASEESQAGNT
+161 QKMMPESKESQTGNT
-176 ASQIQKTAA
+176 APQIQKTAA
-185 EASQPAEQKQ
+185 EASQPAEQKN
-195 QAQDIRLNQDMK
+195 QAQDIGLNQGMK

-237 NDLSAMNRAQK
+237 N
-248 SEQPESIKQD
+248 E
-258 RPENSQKPSG
+258 
-268 DKQSSKPQETG
+268 
-279 SSDQPTAEIPAKGPD
+279 
-294 SETADMAA
+294 
-302 AASLMAAMN
+302 
-311 IQAKPEIQTVSVED
+311 
-325 GKISIAVMGNEIA
+325 
-338 KPETQASQMIQGVAA
+338 
-353 QAEKLQADS
+353 
-362 AEGMMQ
+362 
-368 KMMPA
+368 
-373 SEESQ
+373 
-378 AGNTASQIQKTAAEA
+378 
-393 SQPAEQKQQ
+393 
-402 AQDIRLNQDMKH
+402 
-414 SAEADAKPEIQV
+414 
-426 TEKKS
+426 
-431 ESDSEASDSNL
+431 
-442 NNDLSAMN
+442 LSAMN

-562 SQEKGENQNQQS
+562 SQEKGGNQNQQS

>member
-1 MNTKSI
+1 MNTKNV

-15 TAAKNGAAKKA
+15 AAAKNGAAKKA

-36 SSAASAKEKPES
+36 SSAASAKANPES
-48 IKQDRPENSQKPSG
+48 IKQDRPENSPKPSG
-62 DKQSSKPQETGSSD
+62 DKQSSKPQETGSSE
-76 QPTAEIPAKGPDS
+76 QPSAEIPVKGPDA

-134 ETQASQ
+134 ET
-140 MIQGVAAQ
+140 
-148 AEKLQADSAEGMM
+148 
-161 QKMMPASEESQAGNT
+161 P
-176 ASQIQKTAA
+176 
-185 EASQPAEQKQ
+185 
-195 QAQDIRLNQDMK
+195 
-207 HSAEADAKPEIQV
+207 
-220 TEKKSESD
+220 
-228 SEASDSNLN
+228 
-237 NDLSAMNRAQK
+237 
-248 SEQPESIKQD
+248 
-258 RPENSQKPSG
+258 
-268 DKQSSKPQETG
+268 
-279 SSDQPTAEIPAKGPD
+279 
-294 SETADMAA
+294 
-302 AASLMAAMN
+302 
-311 IQAKPEIQTVSVED
+311 
-325 GKISIAVMGNEIA
+325 
-338 KPETQASQMIQGVAA
+338 ASQMIQGVAA

>member
-1 MNTKSI
+1 MNTKNV

-15 TAAKNGAAKKA
+15 AAAKNGAAKKA

-134 ETQASQ
+134 ETPASQ

-148 AEKLQADSAEGMM
+148 AEKLQADSAKPADSIL
-161 QKMMPASEESQAGNT
+161 QKMMPESKESQTGNT
-176 ASQIQKTAA
+176 APQIQKTAA
-185 EASQPAEQKQ
+185 EASQPAEQKN
-195 QAQDIRLNQDMK
+195 QAQDIGLNQ
-207 HSAEADAKPEIQV
+207 
-220 TEKKSESD
+220 
-228 SEASDSNLN
+228 
-237 NDLSAMNRAQK
+237 
-248 SEQPESIKQD
+248 
-258 RPENSQKPSG
+258 G
-268 DKQSSKPQETG
+268 
-279 SSDQPTAEIPAKGPD
+279 
-294 SETADMAA
+294 
-302 AASLMAAMN
+302 
-311 IQAKPEIQTVSVED
+311 
-325 GKISIAVMGNEIA
+325 
-338 KPETQASQMIQGVAA
+338 
-353 QAEKLQADS
+353 
-362 AEGMMQ
+362 
-368 KMMPA
+368 
-373 SEESQ
+373 
-378 AGNTASQIQKTAAEA
+378 
-393 SQPAEQKQQ
+393 
-402 AQDIRLNQDMKH
+402 MKH

-465 GDMQKAGSAEF
+465 GDMQKAGSAEL

-481 ENIEIMKN
+481 DNI
-489 GADSYEIQ
+489 
-497 LDPENLGKI
+497 
-506 KVNISFEQGQTNISL
+506 
-521 TCTNARTAGLLAEN
+521 
-535 ASMLAQIIQEN
+535 
-546 NGTSASV
+546 
-553 NVQDESGYL
+553 
-562 SQEKGENQNQQS
+562 
-574 HQQRQNQ
+574 
-581 SSDEN
+581 
-586 QEFSD
+586 
-591 QIKLGL
+591 
-597 WEIENLRRQ
+597 
-606 YQMSQIS
+606 

>member
-1 MNTKSI
+1 MNTKNV

-15 TAAKNGAAKKA
+15 AAAKNGAAKKA

-36 SSAASAKEKPES
+36 SSAASAKANPES

-62 DKQSSKPQETGSSD
+62 DKQSSKPQETGSSE
-76 QPTAEIPAKGPDS
+76 QPSAEIPVKGPDA

-161 QKMMPASEESQAGNT
+161 QKMMSASEESQAGNT

-207 HSAEADAKPEIQV
+207 HSAEADAKPEIQF
-220 TEKKSESD
+220 K
-228 SEASDSNLN
+228 
-237 NDLSAMNRAQK
+237 
-248 SEQPESIKQD
+248 
-258 RPENSQKPSG
+258 
-268 DKQSSKPQETG
+268 
-279 SSDQPTAEIPAKGPD
+279 
-294 SETADMAA
+294 
-302 AASLMAAMN
+302 
-311 IQAKPEIQTVSVED
+311 
-325 GKISIAVMGNEIA
+325 
-338 KPETQASQMIQGVAA
+338 
-353 QAEKLQADS
+353 
-362 AEGMMQ
+362 
-368 KMMPA
+368 
-373 SEESQ
+373 
-378 AGNTASQIQKTAAEA
+378 
-393 SQPAEQKQQ
+393 
-402 AQDIRLNQDMKH
+402 
-414 SAEADAKPEIQV
+414 
-426 TEKKS
+426 EKKS

>member
-1 MNTKSI
+1 MNTKNV

-15 TAAKNGAAKKA
+15 AAAKNGAAKKA

-36 SSAASAKEKPES
+36 SSAASAKANPES

-207 HSAEADAKPEIQV
+207 HSAEADAKPEIQF
-220 TEKKSESD
+220 K
-228 SEASDSNLN
+228 
-237 NDLSAMNRAQK
+237 
-248 SEQPESIKQD
+248 
-258 RPENSQKPSG
+258 
-268 DKQSSKPQETG
+268 
-279 SSDQPTAEIPAKGPD
+279 
-294 SETADMAA
+294 
-302 AASLMAAMN
+302 
-311 IQAKPEIQTVSVED
+311 
-325 GKISIAVMGNEIA
+325 
-338 KPETQASQMIQGVAA
+338 
-353 QAEKLQADS
+353 
-362 AEGMMQ
+362 
-368 KMMPA
+368 
-373 SEESQ
+373 
-378 AGNTASQIQKTAAEA
+378 
-393 SQPAEQKQQ
+393 
-402 AQDIRLNQDMKH
+402 
-414 SAEADAKPEIQV
+414 
-426 TEKKS
+426 EKKS

>member
-1 MNTKSI
+1 MNTKNV

-15 TAAKNGAAKKA
+15 AAAKNSAAKKA

-36 SSAASAKEKPES
+36 SSAASAKANPES

-62 DKQSSKPQETGSSD
+62 DKQSSKPQETGSSE
-76 QPTAEIPAKGPDS
+76 QPSAEIPVKGPDA

-134 ETQASQ
+134 ETPASQ

-207 HSAEADAKPEIQV
+207 HSAEADAKPEIQFK
-220 TEKKSESD
+220 EKKSESD

-248 SEQPESIKQD
+248 SEQPD
-258 RPENSQKPSG
+258 
-268 DKQSSKPQETG
+268 
-279 SSDQPTAEIPAKGPD
+279 
-294 SETADMAA
+294 
-302 AASLMAAMN
+302 
-311 IQAKPEIQTVSVED
+311 
-325 GKISIAVMGNEIA
+325 
-338 KPETQASQMIQGVAA
+338 
-353 QAEKLQADS
+353 
-362 AEGMMQ
+362 
-368 KMMPA
+368 
-373 SEESQ
+373 
-378 AGNTASQIQKTAAEA
+378 
-393 SQPAEQKQQ
+393 
-402 AQDIRLNQDMKH
+402 
-414 SAEADAKPEIQV
+414 
-426 TEKKS
+426 
-431 ESDSEASDSNL
+431 
-442 NNDLSAMN
+442 
-450 RAQKSEQP
+450 
-458 EIIKVKV
+458 IIKVKV

>member
-1 MNTKSI
+1 MNTKNV

-15 TAAKNGAAKKA
+15 AAAKNGAAKKA

-36 SSAASAKEKPES
+36 SSAASAKANPES

-127 GNEIAKP
+127 GNEI
-134 ETQASQ
+134 T
-140 MIQGVAAQ
+140 
-148 AEKLQADSAEGMM
+148 
-161 QKMMPASEESQAGNT
+161 
-176 ASQIQKTAA
+176 
-185 EASQPAEQKQ
+185 
-195 QAQDIRLNQDMK
+195 
-207 HSAEADAKPEIQV
+207 
-220 TEKKSESD
+220 
-228 SEASDSNLN
+228 
-237 NDLSAMNRAQK
+237 
-248 SEQPESIKQD
+248 
-258 RPENSQKPSG
+258 
-268 DKQSSKPQETG
+268 
-279 SSDQPTAEIPAKGPD
+279 
-294 SETADMAA
+294 
-302 AASLMAAMN
+302 
-311 IQAKPEIQTVSVED
+311 
-325 GKISIAVMGNEIA
+325 

-562 SQEKGENQNQQS
+562 SQEKGENQNQHS

-586 QEFSD
+586 QGFSD